1 MAYQSIWYF
10 TDLPKDVVE
19 ILDKDLYDNFDNQM
33 QDSKLHG
40 DALDK
45 VKRNSKNT
53 WIPTTHWI
61 SGFLWHYVQ
70 KANRENFLYD
80 LTHIDGENM
89 QYTRYG
95 EGQYYGWHN
104 DSSLPSHYK
113 PSTII
118 NGENSIDNQDLH
130 KQFLN
135 KSCEHVRKLSF
146 TLQLSHPDEYEGGNI
161 EFKGLDGDKYIA
173 PRKRGSIIL
182 FDSRINH
189 RVCEIIKGERKS
201 IVGWVLGPRWK

>member
-19 ILDKDLYDNFDNQM
+19 ILDKDLYDNFNNQM

-80 LTHIDGENM
+80 LSHIDAEKL
-89 QYTRYG
+89 QYTRY
-95 EGQYYGWHN
+95 E
-104 DSSLPSHYK
+104 
-113 PSTII
+113 
-118 NGENSIDNQDLH
+118 
-130 KQFLN
+130 
-135 KSCEHVRKLSF
+135 
-146 TLQLSHPDEYEGGNI
+146 
-161 EFKGLDGDKYIA
+161 
-173 PRKRGSIIL
+173 
-182 FDSRINH
+182 
-189 RVCEIIKGERKS
+189 KGEYYNWHKDTGSNDHMLWCQVGCS
-201 IVGWVLGPRWK
+201 ILLESECSGGATYYKESGKIIEVDRDKLDLIAHTSNIVHKVDPPKGYRLVFLIFI